1 MVVQWQA
8 EIGAR
13 ICDMVASKETD
24 RLYVAT
30 DGGVTVMDGSEIAA
44 RIPVGPDTKR
54 LILGADEAYLY
65 VPGYDGSVRI
75 IDTADHRVTTSY
87 RTPSTAEVV
96 SPCGRQLYTM
106 HIKTPHENIDTLIAV
121 TTAQGTA
128 IATVTIENYATGM
141 RLSPD
146 GGQLY
151 VAGSRLN
158 AWKHSPG
165 AIAVIDTAHC
175 AVTDTIVV
183 PPSPDTVRVSPD
195 GSRIFVTHYDTNS
208 ISVVDVERRAI
219 DSVSLP
225 DAPLSA
231 TVTPDSNKVYVIGTQ
246 SLVAVDFRTKIAEV
260 VPAGEIPRRMQFIGD
275 DGQLA
280 CVTDLASAT
289 VVLLDTVTNSVVTA
303 VQLDGHPEDVA
314 LSGDGE
320 LLYVADYW
328 SGTLTAISIPSLLR
342 DAEAV

>member
-1 MVVQWQA
+1 
-8 EIGAR
+8 
-13 ICDMVASKETD
+13 
-24 RLYVAT
+24 
-30 DGGVTVMDGSEIAA
+30 
-44 RIPVGPDTKR
+44 
-54 LILGADEAYLY
+54 
-65 VPGYDGSVRI
+65 
-75 IDTADHRVTTSY
+75 VTT
-87 RTPSTAEVV
+87 V
-96 SPCGRQLYTM
+96 
-106 HIKTPHENIDTLIAV
+106 
-121 TTAQGTA
+121 QGTA

-141 RLSPD
+141 QLSPD

-151 VAGSRLN
+151 VVASRLD

-175 AVTDTIVV
+175 AVTDTIAV

-195 GSRIFVTHYDTNS
+195 GSRIFVTHYDSNS

-231 TVTPDSNKVYVIGTQ
+231 TVTPDSTKVYVIGTQ
-246 SLVAVDFRTKIAEV
+246 SLVAVDFRTKIAEII
-260 VPAGEIPRRMQFIGD
+260 PAGEIPRRMQFIGD
-275 DGQLA
+275 GQLP

-303 VQLDGHPEDVA
+303 VQLDGHPEDVV